1 LKGVIL
7 TRDGPVASS
16 RPLIEEPE
24 TLNASV
30 DTVGTIETTTVE
42 TEFSQT
48 LMQKNYNSVSVKISV
63 P

>member
-1 LKGVIL
+1 M

-16 RPLIEEPE
+16 RQLIDEPAKI
-24 TLNASV
+24 NASV
-30 DTVGTIETTTVE
+30 NTVATIETTTVE
-42 TEFSQT
+42 TEFSET